1 MSYAPIALF
10 IYNRPEHSRRT
21 IEALQRCPEFKE
33 SPVFVF
39 SDGPRKAA
47 NEPDVLKARAV
58 ARTALEGHANFSE
71 APTNRGLARSI
82 ISGVSR
88 LCEEFGRVI
97 VVEDDLVVSPQFLT
111 YMNAALD
118 RYSQDERIM
127 QISGY
132 MFPITAFSDR
142 TDAFFLPFTTS
153 WGWATWARAWKHFD
167 ATANGWER
175 LEQDASL
182 RHRFNLH
189 GSFDYFHMLKLQ
201 LAGAIDSWA
210 IRWYWSVFIR
220 DGFVLYPP
228 KSLVQNTGFDGSGTH
243 GWRTARNFDSN
254 EERSVTIPELPKT
267 LMINRQA
274 FVEVQQVLRH
284 ARGGSA
290 RRVLRFFAR
299 HARKFAKAAG
309 LM

>member
-82 ISGVSR
+82 IGGVSR

-201 LAGAIDSWA
+201 LAGAVDSWA
-210 IRWYWSVFIR
+210 IRWYWSVFKKHGVI
-220 DGFVLYPP
+220 LYPP
-228 KSLVQNTGFDGSGTH
+228 FTLVKNEGFDGTGTH
-243 GWRTARNFDSN
+243 GWRSANRMRPIVQNILIVPDLPFEIQVQEANLISVSQYLSN
-254 EERSVTIPELPKT
+254 LNSNLGRRFLKWVVHWAYTVTK
-267 LMINRQA
+267 
-274 FVEVQQVLRH
+274 
-284 ARGGSA
+284 
-290 RRVLRFFAR
+290 
-299 HARKFAKAAG
+299 
-309 LM
+309 